1 MIKYPLY
8 LVPFDFTE
16 VSQNAAELAL
26 QIAKKNTGQV
36 YLLNVVSAK
45 KEKHGSKTKL
55 QSYIQKFGND
65 SSFFTFNC
73 IEGAIFESISNATEL
88 LRPNLV
94 VLGTHGAKGLRKFL
108 GSHMDK
114 IISNSNSPLLIIQEK
129 CDFDEIKKIVMPFNF
144 SKESLQ
150 ITSFAANLAKNF
162 NATVQLIP
170 HNGSN
175 DIEASQVGK
184 NKIIAQRFFHEH
196 SVSHD
201 IHELEGKESFEKELM
216 NHSSATNADVIAIAY
231 SNSNFLGTTN
241 VFMNHIIENEAK
253 IPVLTYSS
261 EELSQT
267 YY

>member
-26 QIAKKNTGQV
+26 QIAKKNNGQV
-36 YLLNVVSAK
+36 YLLNIVPTKKDKPSAR
-45 KEKHGSKTKL
+45 HKL
-55 QSYIQKFGND
+55 KNYASTVNNEDLLTYNVIQGD
-65 SSFFTFNC
+65 V
-73 IEGAIFESISNATEL
+73 FEDIGKAVEL

-94 VLGTHGAKGLRKFL
+94 VLGTHGAKGFRKFF

-114 IISNSNSPLLIIQEK
+114 IISNSHSPLLIIQEK
-129 CDFDEIKKIVMPFNF
+129 CNLDQLDSIVMPFNF

-150 ITSFAANLAKNF
+150 ITTFAANFAKKF
-162 NATVQLIP
+162 DAKIHLIP
-170 HNGSN
+170 NEGGN
-175 DIEASQVGK
+175 DVEAAKVEN
-184 NKIIAQRFFHEH
+184 NKIIVQRFLDENN
-196 SVSHD
+196 VSNCLS
-201 IHELEGKESFEKELM
+201 EVNTAGAFEKNLITYAKSNGAGM
-216 NHSSATNADVIAIAY
+216 IAVAY
-231 SNSNFLGTTN
+231 AQSNFLGTTN
-241 VFMNHIIENEAK
+241 IFMNHIIENEEK